1 MPDGLTASRGLVLA
15 VLAALALAGCGED
28 EGGSAAPSPAISTPA
43 EASTAS
49 PDADDDEV
57 TASATFL
64 GPDGAEAGTVEL
76 SFDGDRTT
84 IEVEA
89 AGLTPGPHGFHIH
102 SIGSCEPDSPDPAAP
117 ATTGDFLSAGGH
129 LAKEGQVHS
138 GHDGDLPSLI
148 VAADGTA
155 SLTVTTDTLS
165 EEDVLDADGSAAMIH
180 AGADN
185 FRNIPERYAPGGPD
199 EMTSKTGDSGGRVAC
214 AEVTA
219 SG

>member
-1 MPDGLTASRGLVLA
+1 
-15 VLAALALAGCGED
+15 
-28 EGGSAAPSPAISTPA
+28 
-43 EASTAS
+43 
-49 PDADDDEV
+49 
-57 TASATFL
+57 
-64 GPDGAEAGTVEL
+64 VEL
-76 SFDGDRTT
+76 SFDDDGTT
-84 IEVEA
+84 VVVEA

-102 SIGSCEPDSPDPAAP
+102 SIGTCEPDSPDPAAP

-148 VAADGTA
+148 VTADGTA

-185 FRNIPERYAPGGPD
+185 FRNIPERYAAGGPD

-214 AEVTA
+214 AELTA

>member
-1 MPDGLTASRGLVLA
+1 MPGGLTASRGLVFA

-28 EGGSAAPSPAISTPA
+28 EGGSDASSPAATSPA
-43 EASTAS
+43 EATAS
-49 PDADDDEV
+49 PDADEDEDTV
-57 TASATFL
+57 SATFL
-64 GPDGAEAGTVEL
+64 GPDGAEGTVEL
-76 SFDGDRTT
+76 SFDDDGTT
-84 IEVEA
+84 VVVEA

-102 SIGSCEPDSPDPAAP
+102 SIGTCEPDSPDPAAP

-138 GHDGDLPSLI
+138 GHDGDLSSLI
-148 VAADGTA
+148 VTADGTA

-165 EEDVLDADGSAAMIH
+165 QEDVLDADGSAAMIH

-199 EMTSKTGDSGGRVAC
+199 EMTNRTGDSGGRVAC
-214 AEVTA
+214 AELTP